1 MNDEKNVPPRK
12 ESDQSAGVQMSIAT
26 LIISAFLFVGKI
38 AGYVKDMVLSG
49 YFGSSASTDAFYFIY
64 NNIVFMLY
72 AKIEKLLRPTY
83 LPQFVKKLKSS
94 EAEAWRI
101 TSIIFNLHFLA
112 IVVIVVL
119 LEIFAPNLV
128 KLLWPN
134 LVSTPENLAMTV
146 GLFRIMAPALLL
158 FSPSVMPE
166 LTLHSYKQ
174 FTVPALADT
183 ISRIGLLG
191 ILFVAVEYLWHPD
204 HPHAIYAAGLGILV
218 GFSLRFV
225 VQIPALWSKL
235 KNYVFT
241 IDLQNTAVRTIF
253 ALMPPVVVGL
263 VFSAARGFADSI
275 FADRVGTGVYTCLT
289 FGRKMTDAPLQIL
302 PLAVSFVV
310 YPYLSQWATEG
321 AKDKLA
327 DSLVSMTRAMAY
339 IFVPSA
345 VAIMMLSR
353 VVISVMFEHGEFGPE
368 GASLA
373 AIALFCYAAGMM
385 TFAVEG
391 SINKW
396 YFALEDTSTPNYVGA
411 AMAVLHIIIGYTGVY
426 IVRSSYTAGQVAN
439 LSTLGLGIAAIA
451 LALTISKTAK
461 VVILYG
467 LLLKR
472 IGAIDMSRVYGF
484 IGKLAISSGVM
495 AVAIHLT
502 LMFVHDP
509 VWALGGPLESKK
521 VKMIILLLINGAVGT
536 AAYLGASALLRIDEF
551 DMVWDHLAGRVK
563 KRLGR

>member
-1 MNDEKNVPPRK
+1 
-12 ESDQSAGVQMSIAT
+12 
-26 LIISAFLFVGKI
+26 
-38 AGYVKDMVLSG
+38 
-49 YFGSSASTDAFYFIY
+49 
-64 NNIVFMLY
+64 
-72 AKIEKLLRPTY
+72 
-83 LPQFVKKLKSS
+83 
-94 EAEAWRI
+94 
-101 TSIIFNLHFLA
+101 
-112 IVVIVVL
+112 
-119 LEIFAPNLV
+119 LV
-128 KLLWPN
+128 
-134 LVSTPENLAMTV
+134 
-146 GLFRIMAPALLL
+146 L
-158 FSPSVMPE
+158 FSTSVMPE

-174 FTVPALADT
+174 FTIPALADT
-183 ISRIGLLG
+183 IARIGLLA
-191 ILFVAVEYLWHPD
+191 ILFVAVEYFWHPD
-204 HPHAIYAAGLGILV
+204 HPRAIYAAGLGILV
-218 GFSLRFV
+218 GYSLRFV
-225 VQIPALWSKL
+225 AQIPALWSKL
-235 KNYVFT
+235 KNYVFS
-241 IDLQNTAVRTIF
+241 IDLGDPAVRTIF

-327 DSLVSMTRAMAY
+327 DALVSMTRALAY

-368 GASLA
+368 GATLA
-373 AIALFCYAAGMM
+373 SVALFCYAAGMV

-396 YFALEDTSTPNYVGA
+396 YFALEDTATPNYVGA
-411 AMAVLHIIIGYTGVY
+411 AMAVLHIIIAYVGVH
-426 IVRSSYTAGQVAN
+426 IVKSSYSSGEVAN

-451 LALTISKTAK
+451 LALTISKTTK

-472 IGAIDMSRVYGF
+472 IGTIDTSRVYRF
-484 IGKLAISSGVM
+484 IGKLAVSTGLM
-495 AVAIHLT
+495 TLAIHLT
-502 LMFVHDP
+502 LVLVRDP

-521 VKMIILLLINGAVGT
+521 VKMIILLLVNGVVGT
-536 AAYLGASALLRIDEF
+536 AVYLGASALLRIDEF
-551 DMVWDHLAGRVK
+551 DKVWDHLAGRVK